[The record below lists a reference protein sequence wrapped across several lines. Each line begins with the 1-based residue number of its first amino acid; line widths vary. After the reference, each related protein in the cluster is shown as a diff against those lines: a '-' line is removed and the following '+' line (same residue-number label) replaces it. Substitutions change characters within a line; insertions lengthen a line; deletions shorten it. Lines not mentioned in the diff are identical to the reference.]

1 MFPKMA
7 EKVSRRLSKNRSPV
21 LRINDIGRIKSCRGS
36 HMGRATK
43 ACFRVIYS
51 LDKFNEKEVVA

>member
-1 MFPKMA
+1 MIPA
-7 EKVSRRLSKNRSPV
+7 VSNFAV
-21 LRINDIGRIKSCRGS
+21 EHAWDGQ
-36 HMGRATK
+36 K